1 MNKDN
6 DDPTGDHSTPSYLFE
21 VIIWV
26 LLIHFTLSRNAR
38 YIRFFNS
45 LIVFTR
51 SRDAH
56 LIYHSRSLTFFTLGR
71 DAHNTYFAISLL
83 LHRSN
88 ILELF
93 PKEGQKCPHT
103 LVHAFEST
111 VVIIHRAILELFPLR
126 RQRCHID
133 LINASSNT
141 YVVIV
146 LFRAILEL
154 FPLQGQKCQS
164 FYFYASPKRSP
175 SWRLLPVRR
184 QRCRDKITYASYR
197 FVVFTTLPS
206 LVWCFSVLPLA
217 KF

>member
-1 MNKDN
+1 MKITFNKVEFMNKDN
-6 DDPTGDHSTPSYLFE
+6 DDPTGDHSTPPYLFE

-26 LLIHFTLSRNAR
+26 LLIHFTLSRNAH
-38 YIRFFNS
+38 YTRFLNS
-45 LIVFTR
+45 LIFFTR

-111 VVIIHRAILELFPLR
+111 CTIVIIM
-126 RQRCHID
+126 
-133 LINASSNT
+133 SN
-141 YVVIV
+141 
-146 LFRAILEL
+146 
-154 FPLQGQKCQS
+154 
-164 FYFYASPKRSP
+164 
-175 SWRLLPVRR
+175 
-184 QRCRDKITYASYR
+184 
-197 FVVFTTLPS
+197 
-206 LVWCFSVLPLA
+206 
-217 KF
+217 